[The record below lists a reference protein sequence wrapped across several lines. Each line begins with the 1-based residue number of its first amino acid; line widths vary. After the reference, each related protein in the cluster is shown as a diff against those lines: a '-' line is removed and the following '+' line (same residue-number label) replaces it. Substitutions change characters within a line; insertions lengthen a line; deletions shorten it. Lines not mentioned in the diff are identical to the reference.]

1 MFNVFKGALLALVRE
16 KSVFIWSLAFPLI
29 LSTMFVFMFANLDEA
44 GSSSPSP
51 PRWWPTRTT
60 TRRRG
65 SRR

>member
-44 GSSSPSP
+44 GQFEPSP